1 MNVIE
6 MKLTNKQLKSFSDKL
21 SKHLSECK
29 ENWISENEFIVYKDG
44 DNFIDIVD
52 GHYRLVTTYR
62 LIYYTETSYCTLY
75 IDDFD
80 VLYKHKNKL
89 NQLDVYIENRTI
101 KVKPIGQVIL
111 DNL

>member
-29 ENWISENEFIVYKDG
+29 ETWLSENEFVVYKEG

-52 GHYRLVTTYR
+52 GH
-62 LIYYTETSYCTLY
+62 
-75 IDDFD
+75 
-80 VLYKHKNKL
+80 
-89 NQLDVYIENRTI
+89 
-101 KVKPIGQVIL
+101 
-111 DNL
+111 

>member
-29 ENWISENEFIVYKDG
+29 ENWLSENEFIVYKED

-52 GHYRLVTTYR
+52 GHYRLVTTYH

-89 NQLDVYIENRTI
+89 NQLDVYIENRII